1 MKFTKMHGAGNDY
14 VYVNCLEEKV
24 DDPYTLARKVSD
36 RHFGIGS
43 DGLILIRPSECG
55 DFMMD
60 MYNVDGT
67 RGLMCGNAIRCVG
80 KYVYDNGMTDKK
92 ELAIESASGLR
103 YLSLMTGE
111 DGKVEKVRV
120 DMRSPILEASKIPV
134 VCDKKEAINEP
145 ITVDGK
151 EYRFTGVSMGNPHAV
166 VVLDDVDS
174 FPLSTLGPKFEVHE
188 KFPDRANV
196 EFITILDPK
205 TIRMRVWE
213 RGSGI
218 TLACGTGACASTVAA
233 ILGGLT
239 EDEVTVKLDGG
250 ELLIKWDRDEN
261 IVYMTGPAVKVFE
274 GEIDI

>member
-134 VCDKKEAINEP
+134 ICDKKEAINEP
-145 ITVDGK
+145 ITVDGT

-196 EFITILDPK
+196 EFITVLDPK

>member
-103 YLSLMTGE
+103 YLSLMTGD

-134 VCDKKEAINEP
+134 ICDKKEAINEP

-196 EFITILDPK
+196 EFITVLDPK

>member
-103 YLSLMTGE
+103 YLSLMTGD

-134 VCDKKEAINEP
+134 ICDKKEAINEP
-145 ITVDGK
+145 ITVDGT

-196 EFITILDPK
+196 EFITVLDPK

>member
-103 YLSLMTGE
+103 YLSLMTGD

-134 VCDKKEAINEP
+134 ICDKKEAINEP
-145 ITVDGK
+145 ITVDGT
-151 EYRFTGVSMGNPHAV
+151 EYCFTGVSMGNPHAV

-196 EFITILDPK
+196 EFITVLDPK

>member
-134 VCDKKEAINEP
+134 ICDKKEAINEP